1 MKLLIMLVPM
11 LMIGCDG
18 SSDGS
23 RESFTLYADADG
35 DTCFTPF
42 MLSAVGRTLDCSCP
56 TGFTR
61 VGFTSRGVRVDGL
74 EVVCLQD

>member
-18 SSDGS
+18 S
-23 RESFTLYADADG
+23 RESFTIAFDADRNSCNFIG
-35 DTCFTPF
+35 
-42 MLSAVGRTLDCSCP
+42 AVSYAIEETSDCSCP
-56 TGFTR
+56 SGFAR
-61 VGFTSRGVRVDGL
+61 VGFTNTSGSGREYF